1 MAMFFS
7 FMVFLVLQPAQASR
21 LLLSDGAPSR
31 TAERPIEASDRRA
44 AMLGKSV
51 LFLRPGANQSFLQGT
66 LEEHPSRAS
75 SLLHAKNATASG
87 ALVISLASVST
98 QGADATNWSLPGEK
112 VVESALGN
120 GNHGANETTWSLAG
134 NVARDALLPEA
145 VALLP
150 AAQLARSALWTVADD
165 VASDVEPAFASGRQ
179 DPAFSRRRF
188 RARLGLLLVMAVAT
202 YFATLIFSASVKY
215 RLSHNA
221 SPVAYYADQRFH
233 DMSTEGHD
241 LDSFLDAFN
250 ASPKK
255 VVMQVTGFA
264 PARSDGRHTVAWQG
278 RQYRVAFDFS
288 LDLSPWVTHVGD
300 VEGAC
305 DGNVDGQGDGGA
317 GPALWNGVA
326 VDDLRKLRAF
336 LEEEDV
342 GNGNDLTVVQFEKDI
357 AWPEWEELA
366 TNIKSRIRQ
375 SGFDGVVHIRKTEHE
390 GVEIYKNRPWANF
403 MHSHTAK
410 VLCALSFVG
419 SIVYYPY
426 MWLCSKRIIVHSH
439 YRVNVSI
446 NSYWPLIADK
456 LGARGFCQ
464 DERSV

>member
-1 MAMFFS
+1 MALCLSLRFF
-7 FMVFLVLQPAQASR
+7 VVLQSVQASR
-21 LLLSDGAPSR
+21 LLLSEGAPSR
-31 TAERPIEASDRRA
+31 AAEKPAEASDRRVA
-44 AMLGKSV
+44 VLGKSG
-51 LFLRPGANQSFLQGT
+51 LFLRPGSNKNSTPFLQAAS
-66 LEEHPSRAS
+66 EEHSRRAVRPVPKESSGTSWSLGPS
-75 SLLHAKNATASG
+75 LEN
-87 ALVISLASVST
+87 ASVLGET
-98 QGADATNWSLPGEK
+98 TANWSLPG
-112 VVESALGN
+112 VDAVEPALGSASRA
-120 GNHGANETTWSLAG
+120 ANETTWNLASD
-134 NVARDALLPEA
+134 VARAALLPEA

-150 AAQLARSALWTVADD
+150 AAQLARTALWGLADD
-165 VASDVEPAFASGRQ
+165 VKSDVEPAFAGGRQ
-179 DPAFSRRRF
+179 DPASDRRRF

-215 RLSHNA
+215 RTSHNT
-221 SPVAYYADQRFH
+221 SPVVYYADQRFH

-255 VVMQVTGFA
+255 VVMQVTGFS
-264 PARSDGRHTVAWQG
+264 PTCSSGRYSVPWRG

-288 LDLSPWVTHVGD
+288 LDLSPWVAHAGD

-305 DGNVDGQGDGGA
+305 AGGHRDEGA
-317 GPALWNGVA
+317 CPDLWNGVL

-336 LEEEDV
+336 LEEEDS
-342 GNGNDLTVVQFEKDI
+342 GNGNDLTVVHFEKDI

-375 SGFDGVVHIRKTEHE
+375 SGFDGVVHIRKTEQE
-390 GVEIYKNRPWANF
+390 GVAIYKNRPWANF

-410 VLCALSFVG
+410 VLCALSLVG
-419 SIVYYPY
+419 GIVYYPY
-426 MWLCSKRIIVHSH
+426 MWLYSKRIVVRSH
-439 YRVNVSI
+439 HRVNVSI

-464 DERSV
+464 DGRAA